1 MHQVTCKNC
10 HKEFDGV
17 MGICGGGNTFKI
29 YKCTHCQH
37 IETVKHEPIDWS
49 KALIGKVQ
57 EKC

>member
-17 MGICGGGNTFKI
+17 MGICGGGNTFKT

-37 IETVKHEPIDWS
+37 IEMVKHEPIDWL
-49 KALIGKVQ
+49 KALKKAS
-57 EKC
+57 EK